1 MSGTTPEATD
11 GQGETARI
19 LFHLDGVEER
29 LRIAQEALR
38 AGDAPV
44 RVRAVVQHA
53 EDDVRRARAALA
65 PDP

>member
-1 MSGTTPEATD
+1 MSDAVPDVTGAES
-11 GQGETARI
+11 ETARI

-38 AGDAPV
+38 SGHAPV
-44 RVRAVVQHA
+44 RVHAVVQQA

-65 PDP
+65 PDR